1 MISLVKT
8 NLTLFVLLVFD
19 LTSNGKKEDD
29 RNILLWFRWNHR
41 LVHNDPSVGDQQG
54 KVTTAP

>member
-19 LTSNGKKEDD
+19 LTRNGKKEDD
-29 RNILLWFRWNHR
+29 RNILLWFRWKHR